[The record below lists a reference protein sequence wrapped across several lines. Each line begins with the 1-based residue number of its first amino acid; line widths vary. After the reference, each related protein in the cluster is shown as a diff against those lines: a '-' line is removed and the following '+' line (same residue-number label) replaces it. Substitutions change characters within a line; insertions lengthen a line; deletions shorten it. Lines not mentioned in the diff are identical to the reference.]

1 VTQLAVLGSPISHS
15 RSPALHRAAYRAL
28 GLDWQYEAIDVTTDA
43 LPAFVESRGRDW
55 RGLSLTM
62 PLKRAV
68 LPLLGTLDE
77 FSELTGGANTVLF
90 RDGVRHGFNTDVVG
104 AIDALRAAGIESV
117 DGVRILGGGATAAS
131 MVVAVAR
138 LGARRLVLSVRS
150 PDRVGAII
158 ALCERLDVPLEV
170 EELGTDSVGWAPG
183 LVISTL
189 PNGVEFAL
197 TPVPEVALFDV
208 AYDPWP
214 TRLAAPWLDA
224 GLTVIPGIE
233 LLLHQAIAQV
243 RIFVAGSP
251 SADLPGEAAAFAAMR
266 EAA

>member
-1 VTQLAVLGSPISHS
+1 MRLAVLGSPIAHS
-15 RSPALHRAAYRAL
+15 KSPALHRAAYRVL
-28 GLDWQYEAIDVTTDA
+28 GLDWEYDAIDVTKDA
-43 LPAFVESRGRDW
+43 LPAFFEACDDSW

-77 FSELTGGANTVLF
+77 FTGLTGGANTVLF

-104 AIDALRAAGIESV
+104 AIDALRAGGLESV

-131 MVVAVAR
+131 MAVAVSR

-158 ALCERLDVPLEV
+158 ALCERLDLALEV
-170 EELGTDSVGWAPG
+170 EELGSTGVDWTPE
-183 LVISTL
+183 LVVSTV
-189 PNGVEFAL
+189 PNGTDLSLEPIPGAV
-197 TPVPEVALFDV
+197 LFDV
-208 AYDPWP
+208 AYEPWP
-214 TRLAAPWLDA
+214 TSIAAAWLEA

-233 LLLHQAIAQV
+233 LLLRQALAQV
-243 RIFVAGSP
+243 RIFVGGSP
-251 SADLPGEAAAFAAMR
+251 SVELAGEVAVFAAMR
-266 EAA
+266 DAA

>member
-1 VTQLAVLGSPISHS
+1 MTRLAVLGSPIAHS
-15 RSPALHRAAYRAL
+15 KSPALHRAAYRVL
-28 GLDWQYEAIDVTTDA
+28 GLDWEYNAIEVTTDA
-43 LPAFVESRGRDW
+43 LPAFVEGRGPDW

-62 PLKRAV
+62 PLKRTV

-90 RDGVRHGFNTDVVG
+90 RDGVRHGFNTDVTG
-104 AIDALRAAGIESV
+104 AIDALGTAGIESV

-131 MVVAVAR
+131 MVVAVSR
-138 LGARRLVLSVRS
+138 LGVRRLVLSVRS

-158 ALCERLDVPLEV
+158 ALCERLDLPLEV
-170 EELGTDSVGWAPG
+170 EELGTNSLDWTPD

-189 PNGVEFAL
+189 PNGVGLGLA
-197 TPVPEVALFDV
+197 PVPGAVLFDV

-214 TRLAAPWLDA
+214 TALAAPWLDA
-224 GLTVIPGIE
+224 GLAVIPGIE
-233 LLLHQAIAQV
+233 LLLHQAVVQV

-251 SADLPGEAAAFAAMR
+251 SAELPDEAAVVAAMR